1 MMSRISIQE
10 GNTLDRLQ
18 EMCSQFTT
26 FYAPLGVYD
35 SIDRKVKQF
44 VADNVPPVT
53 IPTSTDEDSNKPGN
67 DQNSSTSN
75 DDPTTANEPTTTVE
89 RRQIKR
95 HLTQRSDVQAIIDE
109 LTSLL
114 PKIDEGSSIDLSFV
128 D

>member
-1 MMSRISIQE
+1 
-10 GNTLDRLQ
+10 
-18 EMCSQFTT
+18 MCSQFTT

-53 IPTSTDEDSNKPGN
+53 IPTPTNDGSTEP
-67 DQNSSTSN
+67 T
-75 DDPTTANEPTTTVE
+75 DDNTDPTTDDGPTTANEPTTTVE